1 MKKTIILEK
10 GWTEKLEKFE
20 ERINNLSGY
29 EAVSMVHNGSG
40 YAVLMKRSV

>member
-10 GWTEKLEKFE
+10 GWTEKFE

-29 EAVSMVHNGSG
+29 EAVSMVHNGTG